1 MGRKF
6 HSHSHPIPTGFLWG
20 ISIWGSPQEKIIFP
34 FPSHSHTHGNPGNPS
49 LRAVYR
55 IKFRAQLYLEVAVLK
70 WGNVHEEG
78 GLIASNNLPVV
89 DASDFRLIKSS
100 KGRDELLHGGSF
112 IMFIVNR
119 TTTSNGVVKYVQSTS
134 GNSNAR

>member
-1 MGRKF
+1 M
-6 HSHSHPIPTGFLWG
+6 
-20 ISIWGSPQEKIIFP
+20 
-34 FPSHSHTHGNPGNPS
+34 
-49 LRAVYR
+49 
-55 IKFRAQLYLEVAVLK
+55 LK